1 MEYFMFTKLYIANDH
16 GGYEAKTRLMR
27 YLTEKGVQ
35 CADLGC
41 GTMDI
46 KRYPY
51 YAARAANS
59 VQADPGSGA
68 ILICST
74 GIGMSIIA
82 NKFKGIRAALCTD
95 GFMARMTR
103 MHNDSNILCIG
114 GRVSGEYEIQDIAD
128 IWLKTEFEGGRHGIS
143 LGLIA
148 QAEDEMLTGGQS
160 SLAGTKA
167 EDEL

>member
-1 MEYFMFTKLYIANDH
+1 MFTKLYIANDH
-16 GGYEAKTRLMR
+16 GGYEAKTRLLQ
-27 YLTEKGVQ
+27 YLRNKGVQ
-35 CADLGC
+35 CDDLGC
-41 GTMDI
+41 DSKDI

-114 GRVSGEYEIQDIAD
+114 GRVSGEYAIQDIAD
-128 IWLKTEFEGGRHGIS
+128 TWLATEFEGGRHKIS
-143 LGLIA
+143 VDLITK
-148 QAEDEMLTGGQS
+148 AEGEMFSGAQS
-160 SLAGTKA
+160 SLASVKP
-167 EDEL
+167 EDEE